1 MGGPG
6 ESLPV
11 VHLPV
16 GRHHLVVYHA
26 INCTVCLLLSSRP
39 EPQFYTE
46 YDDQAGPALSDL
58 SADLTHIWATANT
71 PRYSALGHLNSRA
84 LTF

>member
-1 MGGPG
+1 M
-6 ESLPV
+6 
-11 VHLPV
+11 
-16 GRHHLVVYHA
+16 VYHA

-71 PRYSALGHLNSRA
+71 PRYSAPQG
-84 LTF
+84 TFIIGR